1 VKPRLLSPT
10 VVLIAAL
17 MTAACTPQAD
27 DSPAPALRIAVTT
40 TVLGDVVE
48 RIVGG
53 DGHTDVLIPV
63 GVDPHDFELSARQI
77 ADLTDA
83 DLVVVN
89 GLGLEEGMAGVLAT
103 LADDGVPVLEI
114 GDLLDPVEFGAH
126 EHDHAGGE
134 SADDVHAVDPH
145 VWMDPVRMAE
155 AARTIA
161 GRIASVA
168 PASSM
173 VDWVGR
179 GESAAG
185 AILEM
190 HAELEALVSS
200 IPVER
205 RLLITNHDALG
216 YFADRYGFEVIGVI
230 IPGGSTLAEPSSSG
244 LADLVATIRETGVPA
259 IFADTTDPTNLAQ
272 AVASEVGSSVEV
284 VELYTGSIGE
294 PGSQA
299 GSYIG
304 MMLTNGRRL
313 ADALGG
319 TS

>member
-1 VKPRLLSPT
+1 MVS
-10 VVLIAAL
+10 
-17 MTAACTPQAD
+17 ACASQTDEAG
-27 DSPAPALRIAVTT
+27 APGLRIAVTT
-40 TVLGDVVE
+40 TVLGDVVGQ
-48 RIVGG
+48 IVGD
-53 DGHTDVLIPV
+53 DGQTDVLIPV

-89 GLGLEEGMAGVLAT
+89 GLGLEEGMADALA
-103 LADDGVPVLEI
+103 AMAADGVPVLEV
-114 GDLLDPVEFGAH
+114 GTLLDPVEFGAH
-126 EHDHAGGE
+126 EHDHADEENGDE
-134 SADDVHAVDPH
+134 AHAVDPH

-155 AARTIA
+155 AARVIA

-168 PASSM
+168 PASST

-179 GESAAG
+179 GEVTAG

-190 HAELEALVSS
+190 HAELETLVSS

-205 RLLITNHDALG
+205 RLLVTNHDALG
-216 YFADRYGFEVIGVI
+216 YLADRYGFEVIGVI
-230 IPGGSTLAEPSSSG
+230 VPGGSTLAEPSSSG
-244 LADLVATIRETGVPA
+244 LADLVATIREAGVAA
-259 IFADTTDPTNLAQ
+259 IFADTTDPTNLAD
-272 AVASEVGSSVEV
+272 AVASEVGSSVQV

-294 PGSQA
+294 PGSEA